1 MVELTDNMNK
11 VPKEHSPIECQAR
24 EDQTQRE
31 INQHFG
37 AHARQFLNGFH
48 TDVVQEVKTAIA
60 EYSVVVVGMSV
71 NTPVKR
77 VRKALTDAGVDYHYL
92 EYGGYF
98 SKWKERLA
106 IKLWS
111 GWPTYP
117 QVFVNGQLIGGNE
130 CTRSA
135 LADGSFQQL
144 LEASKNS

>member
-1 MVELTDNMNK
+1 M
-11 VPKEHSPIECQAR
+11 
-24 EDQTQRE
+24 QRD
-31 INQHFG
+31 INQG
-37 AHARQFLNGFH
+37 IGTHASNFLGGFH

-60 EYSVVVVGMSV
+60 EHNVVVVGMAI
-71 NTPVKR
+71 NTPVKK
-77 VRKALTDAGVDYHYL
+77 VRQALTEAGVEYHYL

-144 LEASKNS
+144 LEASENS